1 MALFVCLYILVIPRI
16 QTMLQSITSHLNDNR
31 RGERLRDGAH
41 IAIIGPPNAGK
52 SSLLNL
58 LGTSYYINQSSS
70 SWLTICSFCIN
81 VTDIIAQREAAI
93 VSEIP
98 GTTRDVVE
106 VTLNIAGY
114 PVLLGD
120 TAGIRMT
127 TDTIEQE
134 GINRAKKR

>member
-1 MALFVCLYILVIPRI
+1 M
-16 QTMLQSITSHLNDNR
+16 
-31 RGERLRDGAH
+31 
-41 IAIIGPPNAGK
+41 
-52 SSLLNL
+52 
-58 LGTSYYINQSSS
+58 
-70 SWLTICSFCIN
+70 N
-81 VTDIIAQREAAI
+81 VMDIIAQREAAI